1 MADKKDKMTNKMHKN
16 KKIYV
21 YIVTKMQKYYCAFG
35 EYVIQSLYEIDYI
48 RRRNE
53 RKAECK

>member
-21 YIVTKMQKYYCAFG
+21 YIVTKMQKFVLIG
-35 EYVIQSLYEIDYI
+35 EQNIL
-48 RRRNE
+48 
-53 RKAECK
+53 